1 MDTSRIYAVHY
12 FNPRGESWRLVGQM
26 LPLPKKRV
34 RVRWHQER
42 WDAEEQAWVKQPISI
57 FDLPPRSQLMRLVG
71 LIRNDARFLGYRV
84 SERGLLPYIPTSD
97 TL

>member
-42 WDAEEQAWVKQPISI
+42 WDAEEQAWV
-57 FDLPPRSQLMRLVG
+57 
-71 LIRNDARFLGYRV
+71 
-84 SERGLLPYIPTSD
+84 
-97 TL
+97 